1 MRKAQWTKIVMPM
14 ENVPAR
20 KMLSETSAIQLLKH
34 SMTSL
39 IQKVHIQIW
48 QLSAQSKSWVAT
60 QGSSMSLGSLLYIF
74 YCNWHE
80 LRKQEKCVTLAL
92 PRSKFYMIQWVWQG
106 VKLTRLMLI
115 FCLFH
120 LLVQKIIWLRSNF
133 LNRFNIFWIR
143 TNIFDHAQI
152 WKFIR

>member
-80 LRKQEKCVTLAL
+80 LRKQEKCSFLAHT
-92 PRSKFYMIQWVWQG
+92 RSKFYKTQWAWQG
-106 VKLTRLMLI
+106 VKLTQMISI
-115 FCLFH
+115 FTSKK
-120 LLVQKIIWLRSNF
+120 V
-133 LNRFNIFWIR
+133 
-143 TNIFDHAQI
+143 
-152 WKFIR
+152 WKFFIQIQADKIQSQNDKGGKSALSHAN